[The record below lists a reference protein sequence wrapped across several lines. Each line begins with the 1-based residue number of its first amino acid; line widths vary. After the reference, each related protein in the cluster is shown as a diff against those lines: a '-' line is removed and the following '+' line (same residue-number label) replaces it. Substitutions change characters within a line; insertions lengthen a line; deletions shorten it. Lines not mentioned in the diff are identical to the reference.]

1 MDQLPALSNLD
12 LSNQVSVTVA
22 RKALDVQQQEGA
34 AVVQMLQTAA
44 DIQPSSH
51 HPVPSQNG
59 LDLYA

>member
-22 RKALDVQQQEGA
+22 RKALDAEQEQGV
-34 AVVQMLQTAA
+34 AVVQMLKAAA
-44 DIQPSSH
+44 DVQSSDRAASNQH
-51 HPVPSQNG
+51 G